1 MTTPAQLALKAT
13 ALAARLRTLCP
24 AAADLSA
31 DSRLI
36 RPGDVFLAFPGH
48 VHDGRHYIAQ
58 AIQAGAAAVV
68 WEADG
73 FEWPAGLSVPN
84 LPVPGLRAL
93 AAALAAHW
101 YGDASAALW
110 MTGVTGTNGKTSIAH
125 WLGQSLDAYGRRC
138 AVLGTLGNGLVG
150 ALAPSS
156 HTTPDCVSL
165 QRLLAGYRAAGAQA
179 AVMEVSSHGLDQGRV
194 AGVHFDVAILS
205 NLSRDHLD
213 YHGDMAS
220 YAQAKAKLF
229 GWPGL
234 KWAVLNLDDD
244 FGAALHA
251 QLAGTPVERL
261 GYGLKRG
268 DIRASALELTAQGLR
283 MSVVTPWGSGEVESP
298 LLGEFNAYNLL
309 AVLGGLLASGVGL
322 DQALAQL
329 AQLAPVAGRLQTL
342 RADGAGPTVVVDYAH
357 TPDALEK
364 TLKTLR
370 PLATGRLWCVF
381 GAGGGRDRGKRPLM
395 GACAAA
401 LADRVIV
408 TSDNPR
414 FENPAAIIADILAG
428 MPPAQT
434 AIADR
439 AEAIRTAVSEAGPG
453 DVVLIAGKG
462 HEDYQEI
469 HGVRHPFSDVEVARA
484 ALASRGQRTED
495 SGQSAGTGAD
505 APAEAEGTQAIMH
518 NSGKDLGA
526 ARSLFQLAEVAQA
539 IGAQAV
545 GDDVGFERVETDT
558 RRLAPGCL
566 FVALKGERYDGH
578 AFIDE
583 AMAKGAAAVM
593 IDAAHASPLPPHPS
607 LIVED
612 TRLALGRLACWHR
625 GRMPARILAVTG
637 SNGKTTVK
645 EMTAAIL
652 RAAAGEAAVLA
663 TEGNLNNDIG
673 VPLTLL
679 RLTPAHRY
687 GVIEMGMN
695 HAGELAYL
703 TRLARP
709 DVALVNNAQRA
720 HLQGLTTVDAVARAK
735 GEIYEGLAAEGIAL
749 VNGDDPHADL
759 WLELNAGRRILR
771 FGLGPEADVRA
782 EYELLPEGARLHL
795 HTPQGLIDTQ
805 LAVPGLHN
813 VRNAAAAAA
822 AALALG
828 ATPASIAQGLAAYRG
843 VKGRLQVHPC
853 ILGARLIDDTYNANP
868 DSVGAAIQVLA
879 ALPGRRILVLG
890 DMGELGA
897 GAAEL
902 HREIGRQAKAAGID
916 RLLALGELSV
926 NAVQGFGPGAMHFER
941 IEELLAEIEN
951 LLAPGVTV
959 LVKGS
964 RFMQMER
971 VVKGFAETGQ

>member
-1 MTTPAQLALKAT
+1 MTIPAELARQAVQLAE
-13 ALAARLRTLCP
+13 RLRALCP

-31 DSRLI
+31 DSRLL
-36 RPGDVFLAFPGH
+36 RRGDVFLAFPGH
-48 VHDGRHYIAQ
+48 VHDGRHYITQ
-58 AIQAGAAAVV
+58 AVAAGAAAVV
-68 WEADG
+68 WEAEG
-73 FEWPAGLSVPN
+73 YTWPADLAVPN
-84 LPVPGLRAL
+84 LPVPGLRSV

-110 MTGVTGTNGKTSIAH
+110 MCGVTGTNGKTSIAH
-125 WLGQSLDAYGRRC
+125 WLGQGLDASGRRC

-150 ALAPSS
+150 ALTPGS
-156 HTTPDCVSL
+156 HTTPDCVRL
-165 QRLLAGYRAAGAQA
+165 QRWLAEYRAAGAQA

-194 AGVHFDVAILS
+194 AGVHFDLAILS

-213 YHGDMAS
+213 YHGDMQS
-220 YAQAKAKLF
+220 YAQAKARLF
-229 GWPGL
+229 SWPGL
-234 KWAVLNLDDD
+234 KWAVLNLDDE

-251 QLAGTPVERL
+251 RLAGTSVERL

-268 DIRASALELTAQGLR
+268 DIRARTLELTAEGLR
-283 MSVVTPWGSGEVESP
+283 MSVLTPWGEGEVSSP

-309 AVLGGLLASGVGL
+309 AVLGGLLASGLPL

-329 AQLAPVAGRLQTL
+329 AQLTPVPGRLQTL
-342 RADGAGPTVVVDYAH
+342 RADAAGPTVVVDYAH

-364 TLKTLR
+364 TLKALR
-370 PLATGRLWCVF
+370 PLTRGQLWCVF

-395 GACAAA
+395 GAVAAA

-414 FENPAAIIADILAG
+414 HEDPAAIIADILAG
-428 MPPAQT
+428 MPPGQT
-434 AIADR
+434 ALTDR
-439 AEAIRTAVSEAGPG
+439 AEAIRTAVSEAAAG

-462 HEDYQEI
+462 HEDYQEVQ
-469 HGVRHPFSDVEVARA
+469 GVRYPFSDVEVARA
-484 ALASRGQRTED
+484 ALLSRRIATEAG
-495 SGQSAGTGAD
+495 GQSRSTGQVS
-505 APAEAEGTQAIMH
+505 PPPPFLL
-518 NSGKDLGA
+518 S
-526 ARSLFQLAEVAQA
+526 EVAKA
-539 IGAQAV
+539 IGAEMA
-545 GDDVGFERVETDT
+545 GAEVGFTRVETDT
-558 RRLAPGCL
+558 RRLTPGCL

-583 AMAKGAAAVM
+583 AIAKGAAAVM
-593 IDAAHASPLPPHPS
+593 RQKDRPTPHTPHPS

-612 TRLALGRLACWHR
+612 TRLALGRLAAWHR
-625 GRMPARILAVTG
+625 CRMPARILAVTG

-652 RAAAGEAAVLA
+652 RAAVGEDAVLA

-679 RLTPAHRY
+679 KLTPSHRF

-720 HLQGLTTVDAVARAK
+720 HLEGLASVKAVARAK
-735 GEIYEGLAAEGIAL
+735 GEIYEGLAADGIAL
-749 VNGDDPHADL
+749 VNGDDPHAGL
-759 WLELNAGRRILR
+759 WLGLNAGRRILR
-771 FGLGPEADVRA
+771 FGLAPEADVRA
-782 EYELLPEGARLHL
+782 EYELTPEGAHLFL
-795 HTPQGLIDTQ
+795 HTPQGVIETQ
-805 LAVPGLHN
+805 LAVLGLHN
-813 VRNAAAAAA
+813 VRNAVAAAAA
-822 AALALG
+822 AIALG
-828 ATPASIAQGLAAYRG
+828 IAPAAIAQGLAAYRG

-868 DSVGAAIQVLA
+868 DSVSAAIQVLA

-897 GAAEL
+897 QAAEL

-926 NAVQGFGPGAMHFER
+926 HAVQGFGPGAMHFER

-951 LLAPGVTV
+951 ALGPEVTV

-964 RFMQMER
+964 RFMRMER
-971 VVKGFAETGQ
+971 VVQSFKEEHLCS

>member
-1 MTTPAQLALKAT
+1 MTTRAELARQAAQLVE
-13 ALAARLRTLCP
+13 RLRVLCP

-36 RPGDVFLAFPGH
+36 RPGDVFLAFPGQ

-58 AIQAGAAAVV
+58 AVQAGAAAVV

-84 LPVPGLRAL
+84 LAVPGLRAL
-93 AAALAAHW
+93 AAALAVHW

-110 MTGVTGTNGKTSIAH
+110 MCGVTGTNGKTSIAH
-125 WLGQSLDAYGRRC
+125 WLGQGLDACGRRC

-165 QRLLAGYRAAGAQA
+165 QRLLAGFRAAGAQA
-179 AVMEVSSHGLDQGRV
+179 VAMEVSSHGLDQGRV

-251 QLAGTPVERL
+251 RLQGTPVKCL
-261 GYGLKRG
+261 GYGLRRG
-268 DIRASALELTAQGLR
+268 EIRASMLELTAEGLR
-283 MSVVTPWGSGEVESP
+283 LSVVTPWGQGEIESP

-309 AVLGGLLASGVGL
+309 AVLGGLLASGLPL

-329 AQLAPVAGRLQTL
+329 AQLKPVAGRLQTL
-342 RADGAGPTVVVDYAH
+342 RAEAAPTVVVDYAH

-414 FENPAAIIADILAG
+414 FEDPAAIIADILAG
-428 MPPAQT
+428 MPPGQT
-434 AIADR
+434 AITDR
-439 AEAIRTAVSEAGPG
+439 AEAIRTAVTEAATG

-469 HGVRHPFSDVEVARA
+469 HGVRHPFSDVEVARS
-484 ALASRGQRTED
+484 ALASRGQ
-495 SGQSAGTGAD
+495 SASAD
-505 APAEAEGTQAIMH
+505 AAAPAVAGEIQTSMNASTTDQDSNRPLFLLSE
-518 NSGKDLGA
+518 A
-526 ARSLFQLAEVAQA
+526 ARA
-539 IGAQAV
+539 IGAATA
-545 GDDVGFERVETDT
+545 GGDVGFERVETDT
-558 RRLAPGCL
+558 RRLSPGCL

-578 AFIDE
+578 AFIAE
-583 AMAKGAAAVM
+583 AIAKGAAAVM
-593 IDAAHASPLPPHPS
+593 IDAAHVSPLTPHPS

-612 TRLALGRLACWHR
+612 TRLALGRLAAWHR
-625 GRMPARILAVTG
+625 GRMPTRILAVTG

-679 RLTPAHRY
+679 KLTPAHRF

-720 HLQGLTTVDAVARAK
+720 HLEGLTSVAAVARAK
-735 GEIYEGLAAEGIAL
+735 GEIYEGLAADGIAL
-749 VNGDDPHADL
+749 VNGDDPYADL

-782 EYELLPEGARLHL
+782 EYELLPEGARLRL
-795 HTPQGLIDTQ
+795 HTPQGLIETQ

-828 ATPASIAQGLAAYRG
+828 VTPASIAQGLAAYRG

-951 LLAPGVTV
+951 ALGPEVTV

-964 RFMQMER
+964 RFMRMER
-971 VVKGFAETGQ
+971 VVQSFKEEHLCS